1 MSFIYCVFES
11 VNEEMKDKERTKA
24 TTGKNFPFLYIAWY
38 LQLLITLLFSRQ
50 IVSRKVTPKG
60 ILKRQC

>member
-24 TTGKNFPFLYIAWY
+24 TTGKNFPFLCIAWY

>member
-24 TTGKNFPFLYIAWY
+24 TTGKNFPFLYIA
-38 LQLLITLLFSRQ
+38 
-50 IVSRKVTPKG
+50 
-60 ILKRQC
+60 

>member
-24 TTGKNFPFLYIAWY
+24 TTGKNFPFLCIA
-38 LQLLITLLFSRQ
+38 
-50 IVSRKVTPKG
+50 
-60 ILKRQC
+60 